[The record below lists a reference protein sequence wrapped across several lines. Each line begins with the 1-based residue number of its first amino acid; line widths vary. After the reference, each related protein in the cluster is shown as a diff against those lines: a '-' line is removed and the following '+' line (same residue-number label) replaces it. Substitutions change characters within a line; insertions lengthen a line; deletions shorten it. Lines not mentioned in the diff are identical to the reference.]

1 MAREHSHATEALMII
16 SQTFFLVFLF
26 IFLKKT
32 LVDNRGMMANRTR
45 MRKNAFQLVAIFF
58 AIIVFLGLLTIP
70 LMNYEYAE
78 IVLIFTLAS
87 IGVIISA
94 DLKRLSMGQGAS
106 EAPLD
111 TKGGEEDSIGDDGG
125 DIETS
130 NMLTFPQLP
139 VIRVL
144 QSEEKHES
152 VAAPPPPKKEV
163 QKSKSLFGSVKT
175 VKSAFGTPSSTVNKK
190 VSRPSNNL
198 QF

>member
-1 MAREHSHATEALMII
+1 MII

>member
-1 MAREHSHATEALMII
+1 MII

-45 MRKNAFQLVAIFF
+45 TRKNAFQLVAIFF

-106 EAPLD
+106 ETPPD
-111 TKGGEEDSIGDDGG
+111 NKNCEEDSIGEDEG
-125 DIETS
+125 DVETS
-130 NMLTFPQLP
+130 NMLSFPQLP
-139 VIRVL
+139 VIKVL
-144 QSEEKHES
+144 QQPEEEQKRMVTGQS
-152 VAAPPPPKKEV
+152 DRTPNKEV
-163 QKSKSLFGSVKT
+163 RKPKSLFGSVKT
-175 VKSAFGTPSSTVNKK
+175 VKSAFGMPSSTVNEK